1 MIPLKFLASAGSGKL
16 RPTPDSPSSFIWGQ
30 QWWAKLFIHT
40 VLVEFMV
47 TSPVPRREAVKARY
61 RDTLVVVKRVVP
73 PKRIRQKRRGM
84 FDLSTVASSRGEETE
99 RGTGLS
105 DIIVNN
111 SSFAQN
117 LDRSETGNLDTPEPD
132 VEAASHESQS
142 RDQEPPRKMATLLQN
157 GLGSW
162 RITVGGSWSSR
173 SRELVADGAPADSLT
188 SRRTVSPAISSA
200 FHQRLLTN
208 FTAEMRRL
216 VVVRH
221 PCIVSVRAPLRSWLS
236 PRKFCSKLGISPTRW
251 PAQS

>member
-1 MIPLKFLASAGSGKL
+1 MF
-16 RPTPDSPSSFIWGQ
+16 T
-30 QWWAKLFIHT
+30 HT

-47 TSPVPRREAVKARY
+47 TSPVPCREAVKARY

-73 PKRIRQKRRGM
+73 PRRIRQKRRSM
-84 FDLSTVASSRGEETE
+84 FDLSTVAGSRGEETD
-99 RGTGLS
+99 RGTELS
-105 DIIVNN
+105 DIIVKK

-117 LDRSETGNLDTPEPD
+117 LDQSGNSGTPKPD
-132 VEAASHESQS
+132 VEAASQQS
-142 RDQEPPRKMATLLQN
+142 RSSPSSMPPNNETLQEPPRKMATLLQN

-162 RITVGGSWSSR
+162 RSNVGGSWSSSSR
-173 SRELVADGAPADSLT
+173 NRELVADDLHSDSLT
-188 SRRTVSPAISSA
+188 SRRAVNPAISSA

-221 PCIVSVRAPLRSWLS
+221 PCIVSVRAPLWGWLS